1 MRIPSVVWSLTSRGP
16 KRFYDACLVSMRRA
30 GCSAVLVW
38 ATLAVPGVAQ
48 ERRVTLSAGRLLDGR
63 GGVVLNAR
71 VVVEGARIV
80 AVERAAAG
88 APRADIDLGA
98 LTLLPGLI
106 DTHAHVAW
114 YFNRQGRLH
123 QRDDGE
129 TAGQSALGAA
139 ANAWA
144 TLLSGVTTLQSP
156 GANEDKDLRD
166 AIASGALPGPR
177 ILTSLASLSEQT
189 GGAEALR
196 AAVRKRKQDGAD
208 VVKIFA
214 SKSIRDGGEA
224 TLTLEELRA
233 ACGEAK
239 ALGLRTLVHAHS
251 AESMQRATEA
261 GCSQVEHG
269 VFATDEVLRAMA
281 ARGTYYDPNICLVFR
296 NYLDNRPKFQGI
308 GNYNEEGFAAM
319 ERALPLALAAF
330 KRALAT
336 PGLKIVF
343 GTDAVAG
350 AHGRNV
356 EELVC
361 RVNEG
366 GQAPMAAIV
375 SATSVAA
382 ASLGLDGQIGAL
394 APGYAADLVAVD
406 GDPSKDITA
415 LQRVLFVM
423 KGGRI
428 YVGPPPPR
436 Q

>member
-1 MRIPSVVWSLTSRGP
+1 MSRLRTGTLLL
-16 KRFYDACLVSMRRA
+16 ACGA
-30 GCSAVLVW
+30 
-38 ATLAVPGVAQ
+38 LAASTAAQ
-48 ERRVTLSAGRLLDGR
+48 ERRVTIHAARALDGR
-63 GGVVLNAR
+63 GGALSDAR
-71 VVVEGARIV
+71 VVVQGGRIV
-80 AVERAAAG
+80 AVEKAG
-88 APRADIDLGA
+88 AGAARADHELGP
-98 LTLLPGLI
+98 LTLLPGLV
-106 DTHAHVAW
+106 DTHAHLAW

-129 TAGQSALGAA
+129 TPAQSALGAA

-166 AIASGALPGPR
+166 AIASGSLPGPR
-177 ILTSLASLSEQT
+177 ILTSLVALSEQT

-208 VVKIFA
+208 VIKIFA

-224 TLTLEELRA
+224 TMTLDELRA

-261 GCSQVEHG
+261 GCSQIEHG
-269 VFATDEVLRAMA
+269 VFATDEVLKQMA

-361 RVNEG
+361 RVKDG
-366 GQAPMAAIV
+366 GQAPMAAVV
-375 SATSVAA
+375 SATSLAA
-382 ASLGLDGQIGAL
+382 ESLGLGAQIGAL
-394 APGYAADLVAVD
+394 AAGMQADLIAVE
-406 GDPSKDITA
+406 GDPATDITA
-415 LQRVLFVM
+415 LRNVRFVM
-423 KGGRI
+423 KGGRV
-428 YVGPPPPR
+428 YSSR
-436 Q
+436 